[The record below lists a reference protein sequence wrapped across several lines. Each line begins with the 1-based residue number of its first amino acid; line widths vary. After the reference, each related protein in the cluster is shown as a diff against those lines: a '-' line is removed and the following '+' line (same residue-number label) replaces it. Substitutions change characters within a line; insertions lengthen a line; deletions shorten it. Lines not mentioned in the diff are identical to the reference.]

1 MNNISVQ
8 KQILFILTK
17 LFPPK
22 AKDPEKKQ
30 IIIDCLIANNYIN
43 LTTEPIYSSPESEA
57 FEEMERYHQQSVSQR
72 VSQRV
77 SQQVDQDNL
86 QSLPGFTQ
94 REHVSLDLHGFSR
107 TFISP
112 SDDTGTKRLTEVQ
125 KRGITPEEV
134 DFVKVGGLID
144 TALNRVNGGFNFEA
158 VKNTALNIYL
168 NITKF
173 YIYQETIPRKDR
185 LVQGE
190 NKGSVKLGY
199 ILLSL
204 YYALNKMIPKEL
216 LVTYFSDI
224 SLSDI
229 PKSEKNI
236 KIIFENVRGY
246 EFIYQ
251 SSQSMCN
258 VSLNV
263 TQKQQV
269 LKVITDLQNAGLFNT
284 PAVSVQVAASITY
297 ITNNLK
303 LTSEK
308 CGITEDTIRK
318 NVKII
323 KKFYN

>member
-43 LTTEPIYSSPESEA
+43 LTKFVEPVSPENEA
-57 FEEMERYHQQSVSQR
+57 FEEMERYRQQQIPVQR
-72 VSQRV
+72 VSQPV
-77 SQQVDQDNL
+77 LSEM

-94 REHVSLDLHGFSR
+94 REHVSLDPYGFSR

-112 SDDTGTKRLTEVQ
+112 SDDTGTKRLMEVQ

-144 TALNRVNGGFNFEA
+144 TALNRVNGGFNFET
-158 VKNTALNIYL
+158 VKNIALNIYL

-173 YIYQETIPRKDR
+173 YIYQETVPRKDR

-204 YYALNKMIPKEL
+204 YYALNKMVPKEL

-224 SLSDI
+224 SLRDI

-251 SSQSMCN
+251 TLQSMCN
-258 VSLNV
+258 VPLDN

-323 KKFYN
+323 KKFYL

>member
-1 MNNISVQ
+1 MNDISVQ

-30 IIIDCLIANNYIN
+30 IIIDCLIANNYIKV
-43 LTTEPIYSSPESEA
+43 TESIEVSPENEA
-57 FEEMERYHQQSVSQR
+57 FEEMERYRQQSVSQR
-72 VSQRV
+72 VSQPV
-77 SQQVDQDNL
+77 L
-86 QSLPGFTQ
+86 TEMQSLPGFTQ
-94 REHVSLDLHGFSR
+94 REHVSLNLHGFSR

-112 SDDTGTKRLTEVQ
+112 SDETGTKRLTEVQ

-173 YIYQETIPRKDR
+173 YVYQETVPRKER

-204 YYALNKMIPKEL
+204 YYALNKMVPKEL

-229 PKSEKNI
+229 PKAEKNI

-251 SSQSMCN
+251 TPQSMCN
-258 VSLNV
+258 IPLDN

-284 PAVSVQVAASITY
+284 PAVSVQIAASITY

-323 KKFYN
+323 KKFYI